1 MTDPVPPADPAK
13 PRDLSTLGATSA
25 TSATATP
32 GVASQLIEK
41 NYDPTLDRETI
52 RGNIALALVSTLV
65 GVIAIVVLAGLVTA
79 IGCYNPATACTP
91 ATIKL
96 ETIRA
101 VIELVVPPLIGLVG
115 AVTGFY
121 FGEKSVSSKPGG

>member
-1 MTDPVPPADPAK
+1 MTDPVPPAAPQQPK
-13 PRDLSTLGATSA
+13 DLSTVGAANA

-32 GVASQLIEK
+32 GAPSQLVEK

-52 RGNIALALVSTLV
+52 RGNIALALVLTLV

-79 IGCYNPATACTP
+79 IGCYAPATACTP